1 MIYCVLGMEEP
12 IMLKWPHYPKQSTVN
27 AIPFKLPMVFFI
39 ELEQKILFVWKHK
52 RIQIA
57 RTILRKNTPEE
68 SCSLTSDYTTET
80 Q

>member
-1 MIYCVLGMEEP
+1 
-12 IMLKWPHYPKQSTVN
+12 MLKWPHYPKQSTVN
-27 AIPFKLPMVFFI
+27 AIPFKLPMVFFT

-57 RTILRKNTPEE
+57 RTILRKKNTPEE
-68 SCSLTSDYTTET
+68 SFSLTSDYTTKI